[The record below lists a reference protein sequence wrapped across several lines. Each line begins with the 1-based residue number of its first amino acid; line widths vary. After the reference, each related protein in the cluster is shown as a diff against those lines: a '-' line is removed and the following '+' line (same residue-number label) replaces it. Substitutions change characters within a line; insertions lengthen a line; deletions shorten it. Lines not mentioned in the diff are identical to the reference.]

1 MAVLANDR
9 RVQNDLRF
17 QRAKRVRKTKEVAYF
32 TLVALLVI
40 PFLFP
45 FLWMVVSSVK
55 HQIDITRIPPAWF
68 FRPTL
73 MHYREVFAQHSF
85 GRYMW
90 NSGIIA
96 VGSTV
101 FSLILGLPAAYSIAR
116 FRQSKLALAIL
127 VARIAPGIIFLIPWF
142 MLFSRLRLVDTYT
155 SLILAHMLVGLPFI
169 IWVMTPF
176 FESLPI
182 ELEEAAMIDGATRQ
196 AAFFKVLLPLT
207 GPGVLT
213 SSILSFIYSWN
224 NFMFAVV
231 LTGAK
236 TKTLPVAV
244 FNFMAYSEIN
254 WGGLM
259 AASSIITLPVIVIAL
274 FTQRYIIQGLTAGA
288 MKE

>member
-1 MAVLANDR
+1 MAADFEERVSGLYRVKLLRELGYFVL
-9 RVQNDLRF
+9 VGLI
-17 QRAKRVRKTKEVAYF
+17 
-32 TLVALLVI
+32 VI

-45 FLWMVVSSVK
+45 FIWMVISSFK
-55 HQIDITRIPPAWF
+55 HQIDITRIPPVWF
-68 FRPTL
+68 FQPTL
-73 MHYREVFAQHSF
+73 LHYREVFAQHDF
-85 GRYMW
+85 ARYMW

-116 FRQSKLALAIL
+116 FKQERIALAIL
-127 VARIAPGIIFLIPWF
+127 VARIVPGITFLIPWF
-142 MLFSRLRLVDTYT
+142 MLFSRLRMVDTYT

-169 IWVMTPF
+169 IWIMTPF
-176 FESLPI
+176 FESLPL
-182 ELEEAAMIDGATRQ
+182 ELEQAAMIDGATRQ
-196 AAFFKVLLPLT
+196 AAFFRVLLPLT

-231 LTGAK
+231 LTGAR
-236 TKTLPVAV
+236 TKTLPIAV

-274 FTQRYIIQGLTAGA
+274 FTQKYIIQGLTAGA
-288 MKE
+288 LKE

>member
-1 MAVLANDR
+1 MAVNLSNEQVR
-9 RVQNDLRF
+9 RLKQIKQL
-17 QRAKRVRKTKEVAYF
+17 KEAAYF
-32 TLVALLVI
+32 ALVALIVGL
-40 PFLFP
+40 FLFP
-45 FLWMVVSSVK
+45 FVWMVVSSLK
-55 HQIDITRIPPAWF
+55 HQIDITRIPPIWF
-68 FRPTL
+68 FKPTL
-73 MHYREVFAQHSF
+73 MHYREVFAQHNF
-85 GRYMW
+85 ARYMW
-90 NSGIIA
+90 NSGVIA

-101 FSLILGLPAAYSIAR
+101 FSLILGLPAAYAIAR
-116 FRQSKLALAIL
+116 FKQDRIALVIL
-127 VARIAPGIIFLIPWF
+127 VARIVPGITFLIPWF
-142 MLFSRLRLVDTYT
+142 MIFSRLRMVDTYT

-176 FESLPI
+176 FESLPL

-196 AAFFKVLLPLT
+196 AAFFRVLLPLT

-231 LTGAK
+231 LTGAR

-259 AASSIITLPVIVIAL
+259 AASSIITLPVIVMAL
-274 FTQRYIIQGLTAGA
+274 LSQRYIIQGLTAGA
-288 MKE
+288 LKE

>member
-1 MAVLANDR
+1 MAVNLSNEQVR
-9 RVQNDLRF
+9 RLKQIKQL
-17 QRAKRVRKTKEVAYF
+17 KEAAYF
-32 TLVALLVI
+32 ALVALIVGL
-40 PFLFP
+40 FLFP
-45 FLWMVVSSVK
+45 FVWMVVSSLK
-55 HQIDITRIPPAWF
+55 HQIDITRIPPVWF
-68 FRPTL
+68 FKPTL
-73 MHYREVFAQHSF
+73 MHYREVFAQHNF
-85 GRYMW
+85 ARYMW
-90 NSGIIA
+90 NSGVIA

-101 FSLILGLPAAYSIAR
+101 FSLILGLPAAYAIAR
-116 FRQSKLALAIL
+116 FKQDRIALVIL
-127 VARIAPGIIFLIPWF
+127 VARIVPGITFLIPWF
-142 MLFSRLRLVDTYT
+142 MIFSRLRMVDTYT

-176 FESLPI
+176 FESLPL

-196 AAFFKVLLPLT
+196 AAFFRVLLPLT

-231 LTGAK
+231 LTGAR

-259 AASSIITLPVIVIAL
+259 AASSIITLPVIVMAL
-274 FTQRYIIQGLTAGA
+274 LSQRYIIQGLTAGA
-288 MKE
+288 LKE